1 MRKIVMTLVI
11 LVSMISLS
19 KAQDYNTGIGLRG
32 GFAGGVT
39 LKHFISSDA
48 ALEGIISSRWQGLVI
63 TGLYEKHAQA
73 FDVSGLNWFYG
84 AGAHIGFWD
93 GNNVKWADDDRS
105 YTVLGLDG
113 IIGLEYN
120 IQEIPFNISVDWKPS
135 LNIVGHSGFWADGGA
150 LSVRYVF

>member
-32 GFAGGVT
+32 GFAGGLT
-39 LKHFISSDA
+39 LKHFISNDA

-120 IQEIPFNISVDWKPS
+120 IQEIPFNISLDWKPS